1 MGIGLVFG
9 CAFFLVIIKLLLKYF
24 YMPTYYAII
33 GFTLGSVLVLY
44 QPISWDFAGFIAILL
59 LVGGF
64 KLAGKL
70 EK

>member
-1 MGIGLVFG
+1 
-9 CAFFLVIIKLLLKYF
+9 
-24 YMPTYYAII
+24 MPTYYAII

-44 QPISWDFAGFIAILL
+44 QPITWDFAGFIAILL